1 MRNDELY
8 HWGLKKGEEASNHR
22 YSRRELV
29 GTKNGKNIYKY
40 FYDAKTSFKDKAA
53 IKSRETKYKLAN
65 IKNKVENAV
74 ADTKLSMKKA
84 NAATKKTFN
93 KIKNSLVTNIKKTVA
108 YEQGKRKA
116 NYILHHFATKENN
129 YASKAELEVNK
140 RKNKEIKKYK
150 YVAKVKTKDGK
161 FRYFY
166 NKNELEAYYK
176 DQGSSVEKQL
186 LNRAGLKQ
194 DPNFSEQD
202 ELKIN
207 KHFKDG
213 GVQYTQNCYSC
224 SLAWDLRRRGFDV
237 EAIKDADGETGETAM
252 QCYKNN
258 TDYISNDRP
267 LRSDQAATAFANEMR
282 KGGDNSHGLLMVRW
296 KDGSGHMMNYE
307 VVNGKVIIRDSQ
319 TSSLYREE
327 RFAELFACTDIESS
341 AESVAF
347 CRTDDKELDESIL
360 KYVQK
365 ST

>member
-1 MRNDELY
+1 MYENELY
-8 HWGLKKGEEASNHR
+8 HWGLKKGEEAQNHS

-29 GTKNGKNIYKY
+29 GTRNGKNVYKY
-40 FYDAKTSFKDKAA
+40 FYDNV
-53 IKSRETKYKLAN
+53 KSKFS
-65 IKNKVENAV
+65 NA
-74 ADTKLSMKKA
+74 KKA
-84 NAATKKTFN
+84 IQETASRASNSVKQTADRAQSSTQKTFN
-93 KIKNSLVTNIKKTVA
+93 KIKNTLVSKVKTTIA

-150 YVAKVKTKDGK
+150 YVAKVKLPNGK
-161 FRYFY
+161 YRYFY

-176 DQGSSVEKQL
+176 NQGSSVEKQL
-186 LNRAGLKQ
+186 MNRVGLKQ

-202 ELKIN
+202 ELQIN

-224 SLAWDLRRRGFDV
+224 SLAWDLRRRGFNV
-237 EAIKDADGETGETAM
+237 EAIKDADGEAGETAM

-258 TDYISNDRP
+258 TDYTTNDRP

-319 TSSLYREE
+319 TASLYREE
-327 RFAELFACTDIESS
+327 HFAELFACTDIESS
-341 AESVAF
+341 AGSVAF

-365 ST
+365 SA